1 MPKKQTTPNPTQGEL
16 AILRVLWAQ
25 GPSTVRA
32 VWEQLNSQGRTGY
45 TTALKLMQIMAQKG
59 LVSRDE
65 SQKTHVYRAAI
76 AKASTERRLVR
87 DVLDRVFGGS
97 AERLVMRALEEKDI
111 TPDELARIQELLDR
125 KGREQS

>member
-1 MPKKQTTPNPTQGEL
+1 MPNKQTTPNPTQGEL
-16 AILRVLWAQ
+16 AILRVLWEQ

-32 VWEQLNSQGRTGY
+32 VWEKLNGQSRTGY

-65 SQKTHVYRAAI
+65 SQRTHVYRAAI
-76 AKASTERRLVR
+76 AKAKTERRLVR

>member
-1 MPKKQTTPNPTQGEL
+1 MPKKPTIEPTRAEL
-16 AILRVLWAQ
+16 EILQLVWEH
-25 GPSTVRA
+25 GPSTVRQIHD
-32 VWEQLNSQGRTGY
+32 ELSRRRKTGY
-45 TTALKLMQIMAQKG
+45 TTTLKLMQIMAQKG

-76 AKASTERRLVR
+76 AKANTERRLVR

-111 TPDELARIQELLDR
+111 APDELARIQELLDR

>member
-1 MPKKQTTPNPTQGEL
+1 MPGKQTTPNPTQGEL
-16 AILRVLWAQ
+16 AILRVLWEQ

-32 VWEQLNSQGRTGY
+32 VWEKLNSQSGTGY

-76 AKASTERRLVR
+76 AKANTERRLVR

>member
-1 MPKKQTTPNPTQGEL
+1 MPGKQTTPNPTQGEL
-16 AILRVLWAQ
+16 AILRVLWEQ

-32 VWEQLNSQGRTGY
+32 VWEKLNSQSGTGY

-76 AKASTERRLVR
+76 AKANTERRLVR

-111 TPDELARIQELLDR
+111 APDELARIQELLDR

>member
-1 MPKKQTTPNPTQGEL
+1 MPGKQTTPNPTQGEL
-16 AILRVLWAQ
+16 AILRVLWEQ

-32 VWEQLNSQGRTGY
+32 VWEKLNSQSGTGY

-59 LVSRDE
+59 PVSRDE

-76 AKASTERRLVR
+76 AKANTERRLVR